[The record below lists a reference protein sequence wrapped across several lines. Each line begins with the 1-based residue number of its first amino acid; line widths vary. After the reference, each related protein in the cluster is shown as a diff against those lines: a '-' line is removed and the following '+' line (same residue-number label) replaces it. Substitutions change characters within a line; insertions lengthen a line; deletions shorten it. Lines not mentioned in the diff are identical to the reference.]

1 MGHVVIVGC
10 CNVIADG
17 LGRYLL
23 VRESKE
29 SSRRRYNLPAG
40 KPELGESLADAAA
53 REAREET
60 GLTVRPE
67 RLVGIW
73 HCPETSE
80 GFGVV
85 NFVFSSRVEGGVPTS
100 SDEHPEVRFFTRA
113 EIADLSARR
122 LLRGMHIEPALEA
135 YERGDSV
142 PGVAVV
148 PASPLPG

>member
-1 MGHVVIVGC
+1 MGEVVIVGC
-10 CNVIADG
+10 CNVIADEA
-17 LGRYLL
+17 GRYLL

-40 KPELGESLADAAA
+40 KPEVGEALAEAAA
-53 REAREET
+53 REALEET

-73 HCPETSE
+73 HCPQTSE

-85 NFVFSSRVEGGVPTS
+85 NFVFASTIESGEPTA
-100 SDEHPEVRFFTRA
+100 SDEHPEVRFFTRE
-113 EIADLSARR
+113 EIAELSARR
-122 LLRGMHIEPALEA
+122 LLRGMHIVPALDV
-135 YERGDSV
+135 YERGDTI

-148 PASPLPG
+148 AASPLP